1 MQYNPQIAAEG
12 NFTPEETLAYQL
24 TCHWVELR
32 HKIFPNYRHQKM
44 SGREGDI
51 RKTYLFKNILKF
63 VRDKNKTFK
72 GFQFVLYMRAQLE
85 ILKKIQ
91 NDGHQVVVEA
101 NCLHGEQSEKRWM
114 LWKKKVAVENATTK
128 IEYHVVESNIEMELD
143 KTKKTILSILG
154 SDVTKEKY
162 INSSL
167 DILKFV
173 ILKKIS
179 PLYILVSKWIKIIK
193 PELLQDIKDLS
204 NTKKYDDYNLEKVQT
219 VYNKMFDFESTQ

>member
-1 MQYNPQIAAEG
+1 MQYDPQIAVEG
-12 NFTPEETLAYQL
+12 NFTSEETLAYQL

-32 HKIFPNYRHQKM
+32 HKIFPDYRHQRVSARK
-44 SGREGDI
+44 GDI
-51 RKTYLFKNILKF
+51 RNSYLFKNIFKF
-63 VRDKNKTFK
+63 VKDKRKAFK

-101 NCLHGEQSEKRWM
+101 NCLHGEQAEKRWC

-128 IEYHVVESNIEMELD
+128 IEYHVVESNIEIELD
-143 KTKKTILSILG
+143 KSKKTIISILG
-154 SDVTKEKY
+154 NNLTKEKY
-162 INSSL
+162 VDSSL

-179 PLYILVSKWIKIIK
+179 PLYILVSKWAACLS
-193 PELLQDIKDLS
+193 PEILQDIKDLS
-204 NTKKYDDYNLEKVQT
+204 NTKKYDDYNLDT
-219 VYNKMFDFESTQ
+219 VVNLYNKMFDFELN

>member
-91 NDGHQVVVEA
+91 NDGRTA
-101 NCLHGEQSEKRWM
+101 YPRHGRAAQPQLGRKPHGPKWCRWCQFCSR
-114 LWKKKVAVENATTK
+114 K
-128 IEYHVVESNIEMELD
+128 S
-143 KTKKTILSILG
+143 
-154 SDVTKEKY
+154 
-162 INSSL
+162 
-167 DILKFV
+167 
-173 ILKKIS
+173 
-179 PLYILVSKWIKIIK
+179 
-193 PELLQDIKDLS
+193 
-204 NTKKYDDYNLEKVQT
+204 
-219 VYNKMFDFESTQ
+219 